1 MPLLISACTKNKMG
15 AAQARAADM
24 PSGTLEVVGGNW
36 IAALRGVTALTDAGK
51 LYQGASHAESRRAA
65 LDSGYPH
72 LIVSAGLGLI
82 SADARVPNYAASV
95 LMGEDDIL
103 AKLSDGA
110 TASSWWHWLQERSP
124 FARPLKA
131 AIQSTDGPCLIGLSQ
146 AYLEMVWD
154 DLLSLPEDALCRIR
168 LFSGSRVPEALA
180 HLQMPYDDRLDGP
193 SSPFRGTR
201 SNFAPRAMRHFATQ
215 ILPGKEGETA
225 ERHAAAVESALADW
239 TFPSRTMGI
248 RKTDAELRDILSA
261 HWEATGGR
269 STRMLRL
276 LRDDLGIACEQGR
289 FAGLV
294 RDMRALRSRSA

>member
-1 MPLLISACTKNKMG
+1 MG
-15 AAQARAADM
+15 AAQVRAADM
-24 PSGTLEVVGGNW
+24 PSGTLEIVGGNW
-36 IAALRGVTALTDAGK
+36 IAALREAAALTDAAK

-110 TASSWWHWLQERSP
+110 DASSWWRWLQQRSP
-124 FARPLKA
+124 FARSLEA
-131 AIQSTDGPCLIGLSQ
+131 VIQLTDGPCLIALSQ
-146 AYLEMVWD
+146 AYLEMLRD
-154 DLLSLPEDALCRIR
+154 DLLSLPEDVLGRIR
-168 LFSGSRVPEALA
+168 LFSGSHVPRALA

-215 ILPGKEGETA
+215 ILPGNESETA

-239 TFPSRTMGI
+239 TVTTRTIGA
-248 RKTDAELRDILSA
+248 RKNDAELRDILSA

-289 FAGLV
+289 FASLV
-294 RDMRALRSRSA
+294 RDMRAARSGAA